1 MISLY
6 GPDFDDQVGY
16 SRPLEFKDLW
26 RLEDERLSAHQSKLF
41 EHNFYDRYAHIDAAY
56 RRPRYENLGEKD
68 NSTGGRYSSGTDASL
83 VDVTSHDLNEERLHD
98 MHPGTSRA
106 DIPGSEPN
114 IKDASIRQAEKTF
127 VPSMNRWGWIFHL
140 LTRSPKANN
149 LTPEQYEKAATRSR
163 SLRLFWAAFRT
174 VRKDLIMAFFAR
186 IVSRKCTVLM
196 KTD

>member
-1 MISLY
+1 
-6 GPDFDDQVGY
+6 VGY

-56 RRPRYENLGEKD
+56 RRPRYENVREQDISSQG
-68 NSTGGRYSSGTDASL
+68 SSGTDAPLADL
-83 VDVTSHDLNEERLHD
+83 VSDDPNEERLHN

-106 DIPGSEPN
+106 DLPGNEPN
-114 IKDASIRQAEKTF
+114 IKEASIRQAEKIF

-140 LTRSPKANN
+140 LRRNPKANN
-149 LTPEQYEKAATRSR
+149 LSFEQYEKAATRSR
-163 SLRLFWAAFRT
+163 SLRLFWAAFHT

-186 IVSRKCTVLM
+186 IVSRECIVRM